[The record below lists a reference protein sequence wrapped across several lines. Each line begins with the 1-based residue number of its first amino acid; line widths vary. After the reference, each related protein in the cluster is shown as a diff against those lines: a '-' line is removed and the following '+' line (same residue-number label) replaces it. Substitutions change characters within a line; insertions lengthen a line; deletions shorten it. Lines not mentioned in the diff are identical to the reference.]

1 MHHLKVLLK
10 YDEVMIYLENFME
23 ICSIMKKWTLKN
35 KKALITGASKG
46 IGKAIAEE
54 FLALGA
60 EVMIV
65 ARNTEGVQQA
75 ENYFKS
81 QGFSIHSVI
90 ADVTCAEDREK
101 IVKQVAHQWGS
112 LDILVNNAGTNIRKQ
127 LVDYS
132 VEEYRSIF
140 EINLFSAV
148 ELCRLCFPY
157 LQKGTNASVVN
168 VASVAGSVDVQSGAP
183 YGMTKAAEIQLTRH
197 LAAEWAPH
205 NIRVNAISPWYTV
218 TPLTEAVLTQPER
231 LERII
236 ARTPLSRVA
245 EAEEMASVVAF
256 LAMDKASYITGQ
268 NINVDGG
275 MTIKGL

>member
-1 MHHLKVLLK
+1 
-10 YDEVMIYLENFME
+10 
-23 ICSIMKKWTLKN
+23 MKKWTLNN

-46 IGKAIAEE
+46 IGRAIAEE
-54 FLALGA
+54 FLELGA

-65 ARNTEGVQQA
+65 ARNTEGLQEA
-75 ENYFKS
+75 LNYFQNK
-81 QGFSIHSVI
+81 GFSLYAIT
-90 ADVTCAEDREK
+90 ADVTQAADRER
-101 IVKQVAHQWGS
+101 IVQEVALKWGR

-127 LVDYS
+127 LVDYA
-132 VEEYRSIF
+132 VEEYRHIF

-148 ELCRLCFPY
+148 EMCRLCFPF
-157 LQKGTNASVVN
+157 LKEGQNASVVN
-168 VASVAGSVDVQSGAP
+168 IASVAGSVDVQSGAP

-205 NIRVNAISPWYTV
+205 NIRVNAVSPWYTV

-236 ARTPLSRVA
+236 ARTPLSRIA
-245 EAEEMASVVAF
+245 EAEEMASVAAF

>member
-1 MHHLKVLLK
+1 
-10 YDEVMIYLENFME
+10 
-23 ICSIMKKWTLKN
+23 MKKWNLKA

-46 IGKAIAEE
+46 IGRAIAEE
-54 FLALGA
+54 FLELGA

-65 ARNTEGVQQA
+65 ARNTEGLQEA
-75 ENYFKS
+75 LSYFQNK
-81 QGFSIHSVI
+81 GFSLHTIT
-90 ADVTCAEDREK
+90 ADVTQAVDRER
-101 IVKQVAHQWGS
+101 IVQEVAQKWGR

-127 LVDYS
+127 LVDYT
-132 VEEYRSIF
+132 VEEYRHIF
-140 EINLFSAV
+140 EINLFSVV
-148 ELCRLCFPY
+148 EMCRLCFPF
-157 LQKGTNASVVN
+157 LKEGQNASVVN
-168 VASVAGSVDVQSGAP
+168 IASVAGSVDVQSGAP

-197 LAAEWAPH
+197 LAAEWATH
-205 NIRVNAISPWYTV
+205 NIRVNAVSPWYTV

-245 EAEEMASVVAF
+245 EAEEMASVAAF

-275 MTIKGL
+275 MMIKGL